1 VGYLSDIARR
11 RIAALLLIAGVAVA
25 ALAIT
30 DTGPLFDDP
39 PTEEE
44 RAQDAVEAFYAAAAE
59 GDFATYCELLT
70 PAARD
75 QVRVNAARLLE
86 EAGQLKCE
94 EILAVAE
101 EEFAGVTV
109 RIRDV
114 SVVGIQARVEAN
126 VKLPD
131 MPGVDSRTMFLER
144 DESGRWRVSDPG

>member
-11 RIAALLLIAGVAVA
+11 RIAAVLLIAGVAVA

-75 QVRVNAARLLE
+75 QVRANAARLLE

-94 EILAVAE
+94 EILEVAK

-114 SVVGIQARVEAN
+114 SVSGAQARVEAN
-126 VKLPD
+126 VKRGD
-131 MPGVDSRTMFLER
+131 TPGVESRTVLLEQS
-144 DESGRWRVSDPG
+144 EAGAWRISDPG